1 MSITVFEA
9 MKLETFKKFKLVA
22 GHRGLENRI
31 NAAGILDYEFDEEK
45 KEQFYKGQ
53 FLKDQFVISSLLFAK
68 NNPDRILIAL
78 KYLVQDGVSGLA
90 IKNIYYDNLPEE
102 VIDFANDNLFPIF
115 IFDNSVFF
123 EDIITEIMDRVRFA
137 LNHELMES
145 KIEFIIKKNISK
157 ATIRELSLE
166 INSYFKEYF
175 FTIYCKE
182 KKYLGDDRLIPILD
196 KLKFN
201 RNVKNDTSFLKYK
214 GGILII
220 STYEMLEES
229 NLKDTIYNFIN
240 LIGLNRE
247 EYFIGISNHHHTLE
261 EMDKGINES
270 IFAAEVSSISS
281 ATLNFYKDIGIYKIL
296 LPYTQEYWIQNFYD
310 EIILPIK
317 KHDELY
323 NTELFYT
330 AVKYIENDGNKKATA
345 DSLFIHE
352 NTVRYRI
359 NKIKEMLD
367 MKELEGSF
375 YEQLSAAVKLYK
387 VYGNK
392 YFSDVLS
399 DDYPL

>member
-9 MKLETFKKFKLVA
+9 MKLDTFKKFKLVA
-22 GHRGLENRI
+22 GHRGLENRV
-31 NAAGILDYEFDEEK
+31 NVAGILDYEFDVEK
-45 KEQFYKGQ
+45 EEQFYKGQ

-90 IKNIYYDNLPEE
+90 IKNIYYDNLPQE

-123 EDIITEIMDRVRFA
+123 EDIITEITDRIRFA
-137 LNHELMES
+137 QNYELMES
-145 KIEFIIKKNISK
+145 KIGFIIKKNVSK

-166 INSYFKEYF
+166 INNYFQEYF
-175 FTIYCKE
+175 FVIYCKE
-182 KKYLGDDRLIPILD
+182 KKYLGDDRLISILD
-196 KLKFN
+196 KFKFN
-201 RNVKNDTSFLKYK
+201 RNIKNNTSLLKYK

-220 STYEMLEES
+220 STYERLEKS
-229 NLKDTIYNFIN
+229 SLKDNVYNFVS
-240 LIGLNRE
+240 LIGLNRVD
-247 EYFIGISNHHHTLE
+247 YFIGVSNYHHTLE

-270 IFAAEVSSISS
+270 IFAAGVSNM
-281 ATLNFYKDIGIYKIL
+281 APVTLQFYSDIGIYKIL
-296 LPYTQEYWIQNFYD
+296 LPYTKDYWFQNFYD

-323 NTELFYT
+323 HTEMFHT

-359 NKIKEMLD
+359 NKIKEILY

-375 YEQLSAAVKLYK
+375 YEQLSIAVKLYK
-387 VYGNK
+387 IYTNK
-392 YFSDVLS
+392 Y
-399 DDYPL
+399 